1 MLQKNE
7 KNIKIESDK
16 VGERTE
22 EKEGESE
29 CERMAMA
36 ERENARIAI
45 TIYAVRFLQLY
56 NSHIM
61 RGRSE

>member
-36 ERENARIAI
+36 ERERANNDNNLCSAISTIIQFPYNA
-45 TIYAVRFLQLY
+45 
-56 NSHIM
+56 
-61 RGRSE
+61 GEE